1 MYKEG
6 PFQTPGAT
14 VRDVDRYP
22 WPDPEADHRSSGLK
36 ERARKLYEETDYA
49 VVLSVGHSS
58 VAPCQRLRGFAEFM
72 EDLVLQPVLAE
83 TLLER
88 VTDVIVR
95 STTTMLK
102 EAGQYVDDVS
112 FSDDLGFQ
120 DRAYVSTAMFQR
132 QIKPY
137 LARCVEAIHDNTD
150 AKVVIHS
157 DGAIFDLIPDLID
170 IGVEVMNPV
179 QTTAWKMDA
188 PTLKAEFGDRL
199 GFWGAVD
206 TQQTLPFGTPEEVR
220 DDVKTKMATLGR
232 GGGYVITSCHTI
244 REEVPPENVRA
255 LYESAWSSAVTTR
268 AHYSLQ

>member
-1 MYKEG
+1 
-6 PFQTPGAT
+6 
-14 VRDVDRYP
+14 
-22 WPDPEADHRSSGLK
+22 
-36 ERARKLYEETDYA
+36 
-49 VVLSVGHSS
+49 
-58 VAPCQRLRGFAEFM
+58 M

-95 STTTMLK
+95 STKTILK
-102 EAGQYVDDVS
+102 EAGPYIDVVS

-120 DRAYVSTAMFQR
+120 DRAYVSAAMFKR

-137 LARCVEAIHDNTD
+137 LARCVEAIRNNTD
-150 AKVVIHS
+150 AKIVMHS

-188 PTLKAEFGDRL
+188 ATLKSEFGKDL
-199 GFWGAVD
+199 AFWGAVD
-206 TQQTLPFGTPEEVR
+206 TQYTLPFGTPEEVR
-220 DDVKTKMATLGR
+220 DDVVTKMKTLGR

-255 LYESAWSSAVTTR
+255 LYESALELGG
-268 AHYSLQ
+268 YD